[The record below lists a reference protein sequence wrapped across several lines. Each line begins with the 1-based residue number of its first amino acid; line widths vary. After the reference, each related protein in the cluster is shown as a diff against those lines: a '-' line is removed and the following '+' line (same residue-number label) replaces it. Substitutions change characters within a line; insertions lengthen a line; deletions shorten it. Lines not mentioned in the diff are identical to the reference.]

1 MRAALRINGKEMNIN
16 KEILQRVNKL
26 WPKIFNGM
34 AANAEARIELVML
47 FNEIYDGNYKVN
59 TTCTSCLNACYTG
72 IRRVWEENNYTAINT
87 PDGTKVISYAEKRKR
102 NN

>member
-1 MRAALRINGKEMNIN
+1 MRAALIINGNMKVN
-16 KEILQRVNKL
+16 KEILGRVNKL
-26 WPKIFNGM
+26 WPKIFNGV
-34 AANAEARIELVML
+34 AANAEARIELITL

-72 IRRVWEENNYTAINT
+72 IRRVWEENNYTN
-87 PDGTKVISYAEKRKR
+87 DGDKVISYADKRKR

>member
-1 MRAALRINGKEMNIN
+1 MRAALIIDGNMKVN
-16 KEILQRVNKL
+16 KEILGRVNKL
-26 WPKIFNGM
+26 WPKIFNGV
-34 AANAEARIELVML
+34 AANAEARIELITL

-72 IRRVWEENNYTAINT
+72 IRRVWEENNYTN
-87 PDGTKVISYAEKRKR
+87 DGDKVISYADKRKR